1 MYKLLKISVLTI
13 YLFPLLLQAQEINRK
28 DVPLKYKWNLQEM
41 FPTKDSWNKFYDQ
54 VSSQINDI
62 EKYKGKLDENA
73 QTLYDAINTYFET
86 LKGLNKIYSYA
97 SQLSDQD
104 LGNSENQAL
113 RQKASNLSTKFNE
126 ATSFISPE
134 ILAIDS
140 LKIKNF
146 FSEKKELSE
155 YSMFIND
162 IQRLREH
169 TLSSE
174 GEKLLASFNL
184 PQGTFADV
192 YNIFNNAE
200 MPYAKVKLSTGEEV
214 SLSSAAY
221 AKYRIAENRNDRK
234 KIFKSFF
241 ENYKNYENT
250 VAANYAGKVKFDYV
264 YAKDRKYPS
273 ALAASL
279 SANNIPTSVYE
290 NLITEIHNNLPT
302 LKRFLNLKKKM
313 LGLDTL
319 HYYDLYT
326 PLVKKVDLNYT
337 IEEGQ
342 QIILDALKPLGSEY
356 NSTLKKAFSDRWIDY
371 LPTKGKQ
378 SGAYSNGSVYDVHPY
393 ILTNWTDD
401 YNSLTT
407 LAHEL
412 GHTMHSYFSNE
423 NQTFANSNYSIFVA
437 EIASTFNENLL
448 NNYMV
453 KNAKTKEEKLFLLGS
468 YLELLRTTIFRQ
480 ALFAEFELKVHQM
493 IENNEPVTGEALSDL
508 YYKLVKEY
516 YGNDEGVCIVDP
528 YIAYEWEYIP
538 HFVNYTYYVYQYSTS
553 LIYSTALAE
562 KVIEEGQPAVDKYY
576 NLLKGG
582 SSDYPINIIKE
593 AGIDPLSSEPF
604 KLTVK
609 RMNDIMD
616 QIENLLK
623 N

>member
-1 MYKLLKISVLTI
+1 MYKLLKISVVTI
-13 YLFPLLLQAQEINRK
+13 FLFPFLLQAQEIDRK
-28 DVPLKYKWNLQEM
+28 DVPLKYTWNLQEI
-41 FPTKDSWNKFYDQ
+41 FPSKDSWNKSYDE
-54 VSSQINDI
+54 VSNQIDEI
-62 EKYKGKLDENA
+62 EKYKGRLDQSA
-73 QTLYDAINTYFET
+73 QTLYNTINLYFDA
-86 LKGLNKIYSYA
+86 LKGLNRIYSYA
-97 SQLSDQD
+97 GQLSDQD

-113 RQKASNLSTKFNE
+113 NQKAANLGTRFSEK
-126 ATSFISPE
+126 TSFISPE

-140 LKIKNF
+140 AKIKKF

-162 IQRLREH
+162 IQRLRKH
-169 TLSSE
+169 TLSSDE
-174 GEKLLASFNL
+174 EKLLASFNL

-200 MPYAKVKLSTGEEV
+200 MPYPKVKLSSGEEV
-214 SLSSAAY
+214 SLSSSAY
-221 AKYRIAENRNDRK
+221 TKYRTVENRKDREK
-234 KIFKSFF
+234 VFEAFF
-241 ENYKNYENT
+241 ENYKNYQNT
-250 VAANYAGKVKFDYV
+250 IAANYAGKVKFDYV
-264 YAKDRKYPS
+264 YAKDRKYSS
-273 ALAASL
+273 ALAAAL
-279 SANNIPTSVYE
+279 DANNIPTSVYE
-290 NLITEIHNNLPT
+290 NLVTEIHNNLPT

-313 LGLDTL
+313 LGVDTL

-342 QIILDALKPLGSEY
+342 QTILKALEPLGSEY
-356 NSTLKKAFSDRWIDY
+356 ISTLKKAFSDRWIDY
-371 LPTKGKQ
+371 LPTKGKK

-412 GHTMHSYFSNE
+412 GHTMHSYFSNK

-480 ALFAEFELKVHQM
+480 TLFAEFELKVHQM
-493 IENNEPVTGEALSDL
+493 VENNEPVTGEALSSL
-508 YYKLVKEY
+508 YYNLVKEY

-562 KVIEEGQPAVDKYY
+562 KVIDEGQPAVDKYY

-582 SSDYPINIIKE
+582 SSDYPINIIKK
-593 AGIDPLSSEPF
+593 AGIDPLSPEPF
-604 KLTVK
+604 ELTVK
-609 RMNDIMD
+609 KMNDIMD
-616 QIENLLK
+616 QIEKLLK